1 MLIFIGVNRGRFAG
15 YSTNTTSTKAEA
27 TKAASHGQHHYVG
40 RPSLTPERKQEEV
53 RAWMRERHPVFA
65 RRIAGNMAQLD
76 TLIAACKERGYQ
88 PVVLGLPRNMEAIG
102 DAFDAPIEEYQQGCR
117 TVAAKHDIRFID
129 FVDAAKLKDE
139 DFFDL
144 NHLVDSGWPKFQGLL
159 ADETLVLLETDA
171 TAGREGFVGALGR
184 LASGVRSRL
193 LWPFGSAVLLLGMA
207 LVAQR
212 RRAVVRR
219 RRRARQRRQTGR
231 PRRPS
236 GRDRPHSR
244 TTVPFS
250 YRGSRPRTEADRV
263 TWYVGVLKQYAVFRG
278 RARRKEYW
286 MFILV
291 NFLIMVS
298 SACW

>member
-1 MLIFIGVNRGRFAG
+1 
-15 YSTNTTSTKAEA
+15 
-27 TKAASHGQHHYVG
+27 
-40 RPSLTPERKQEEV
+40 
-53 RAWMRERHPVFA
+53 
-65 RRIAGNMAQLD
+65 
-76 TLIAACKERGYQ
+76 
-88 PVVLGLPRNMEAIG
+88 MEAIG

-117 TVAAKHDIRFID
+117 TVAAKHDIPFID

-171 TAGREGFVGALGR
+171 TAGREGFVGAWGVSHPASARASCGR
-184 LASGVRSRL
+184 SAPRYCCWAWRSSLSAAAPSCVVGEEPGSG
-193 LWPFGSAVLLLGMA
+193 G
-207 LVAQR
+207 
-212 RRAVVRR
+212 
-219 RRRARQRRQTGR
+219 RQGR

-291 NFLIMVS
+291 NFLIMSLLGLLVNRTDAFVLTLLASLYPLAILLPWVS
-298 SACW
+298 VTVRRLHDVGRSGWWALLRPGADIRASPAGAYQPDDDSDVDRLPVCSSSGP